1 MGAGRVPRADTPAR
15 LRVADASMPRLPA
28 RRAIPW
34 LALLE
39 ILRAGKAH
47 WDELDPADRR
57 RLVELLRKSKG
68 RAGNLTTRER
78 RELREMAGRLQL
90 LRFGRS
96 AAAAAVMGQ
105 RRSRARGR

>member
-1 MGAGRVPRADTPAR
+1 MPVRR
-15 LRVADASMPRLPA
+15 LIA

-47 WDELDPADRR
+47 WDELDPRDRK
-57 RLVELLRKSKG
+57 RLVELLRRSKG
-68 RAGNLTTRER
+68 RASNLSGGER
-78 RELREMAGRLQL
+78 RELREIARRLEL

-96 AAAAAVMGQ
+96 AATAALVGK
-105 RRSRARGR
+105 RGRRRR

>member
-1 MGAGRVPRADTPAR
+1 MV
-15 LRVADASMPRLPA
+15 RLPA

-39 ILRAGKAH
+39 ILRAGKSH

-68 RAGNLTTRER
+68 RAGNLSPRER
-78 RELREMAGRLQL
+78 RELREIAGRLQL
-90 LRFGRS
+90 LRFGRN
-96 AAAAAVMGQ
+96 AATAAMMGQ
-105 RRSRARGR
+105 RRSRAGRR